1 MKKLIALIIALALSL
16 SCIIALSSCSL
27 DNLDEQIE
35 DMSTMVKNEI
45 DNAIGGYLKEDPM
58 FKE

>member
-1 MKKLIALIIALALSL
+1 MKKIMALIIALILSL
-16 SCIIALSSCSL
+16 SCIVAFSSCSL

-35 DMSTMVKNEI
+35 DISTMVKNEI

>member
-1 MKKLIALIIALALSL
+1 MKKLVALIIALVLSI
-16 SCIIALSSCSL
+16 SCVFALSSCSL

-35 DMSTMVKNEI
+35 EMSTMVKNEI